1 MNNLS
6 QNQPPQQRPTVPAPV
21 TPEEA
26 GSQALAEAL
35 RSSFG
40 LIKLVMVLLVVVFFT
55 SGIFTVGPQ
64 ERAIIL
70 RFGKPVGEGEKAL
83 LGPGLHWSFP
93 YPIDEVRK
101 IPITEIQ
108 KVTSTT
114 GWYATTPERELAGT
128 EPLNRTALVPGV
140 DGYVLTADQNIVHT
154 RAVLYYRITDPIR
167 YTFGFA
173 NAQSNIVH
181 ALDNALLYTAARF
194 NVDDI
199 LVRDIAGFREAVRRR
214 VEELLARQDLGV
226 VVEQCDVESRVPPIE
241 NVRKAFDQ
249 VLQAELKRAQKLDE
263 ARSYENQVLSKAS
276 AEAAALVNAA
286 ESQRTNL
293 VASIAAEAQRFQE
306 LLPQYKLNP
315 QLFELQL
322 LTETFSRVLASVQDK
337 IFLPERADGK
347 PRELRLLLNREPL
360 KPKTISSTQQ

>member
-1 MNNLS
+1 MNGS
-6 QNQPPQQRPTVPAPV
+6 QPTKKPERTEPVPAPV
-21 TPEEA
+21 TPEDA

-40 LIKLVMVLLVVVFFT
+40 LIKFVMLLLLVVFFA
-55 SGIFTVGPQ
+55 SGFFTVGPQ

-93 YPIDEVRK
+93 YPIDEVRR
-101 IPITEIQ
+101 IRVTEIQ
-108 KVTSTT
+108 TVRSTT
-114 GWYATTPERELAGT
+114 GWYTTTPEQELAGT
-128 EPLNRTALVPGV
+128 EPPAGPGLVPGA
-140 DGYVLTADQNIVHT
+140 DGYVLTADQNIVHC

-167 YTFGFA
+167 YVFGFA
-173 NAQSNIVH
+173 NAESNIVH

-214 VEELLARQDLGV
+214 VEQLLAQHDLGV
-226 VVEQCDVESRVPPIE
+226 VVEQCDVESRPPRQ
-241 NVRKAFDQ
+241 VRDAFNR
-249 VLQAELKRAQKLDE
+249 VLQAEVTRAKLLDE

-276 AEAAALVNAA
+276 ADAAGLVNAA
-286 ESQRTNL
+286 ESDRTNL
-293 VASIAAEAQRFQE
+293 VATIAAEAERFQK
-306 LLPQYKLNP
+306 LLPQYKQNP

-322 LTETFSRVLASVQDK
+322 LTETLGRMLATAQDK
-337 IFLPERADGK
+337 IFLPERVDGK
-347 PRELRLLLNREPL
+347 TRELRLLLSREPL
-360 KPKTISSTQQ
+360 KPKTSGPTQQ